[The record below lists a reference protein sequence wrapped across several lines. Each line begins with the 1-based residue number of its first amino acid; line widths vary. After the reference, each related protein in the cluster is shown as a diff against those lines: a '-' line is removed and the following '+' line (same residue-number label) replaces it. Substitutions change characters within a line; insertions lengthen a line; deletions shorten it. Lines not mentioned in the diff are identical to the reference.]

1 MGRNS
6 FFQPTVVATL
16 TLGALGLIGAV
27 LLLPACGVQG
37 GVLAAWLRHCPA
49 PVDVPEISPDLQ
61 AALDRRRALEQRV
74 LDLQQ
79 QLALQQCVPTE
90 LALLPPTET
99 DMTPTDP
106 EPEVDADRWEDQDIS
121 VMEGCWELD
130 QTLTINNVETG
141 EDVFYDDWRMCI
153 TADGRAEQIMTSQQG
168 DSCEGSLSAEFSG
181 DGDLQLIE
189 PANLGCQSGFEIFR
203 REITCELNDAGFL
216 ECVSVQPDE
225 ARGGSNQF
233 QMRRQ

>member
-1 MGRNS
+1 MGRSNL
-6 FFQPTVVATL
+6 FQPILYATIIFGSL
-16 TLGALGLIGAV
+16 GFTGAL

-37 GVLAAWLRHCPA
+37 DRFAVWLGYCPA
-49 PVDVPEISPDLQ
+49 SVDPPAVSAELQ
-61 AALDRRRALEQRV
+61 AALDRRVALEARV
-74 LDLQQ
+74 FDLQQ
-79 QLALQQCVPTE
+79 QLALQQCTPTDVS
-90 LALLPPTET
+90 LLPPRQT
-99 DMTPTDP
+99 DIAP
-106 EPEVDADRWEDQDIS
+106 PEVDADRWEDQDIS

-181 DGDLQLIE
+181 EGDLQLIE
-189 PANLGCQSGFEIFR
+189 PANLACESGFEIFR
-203 REITCELNDAGFL
+203 REITCELNEQGFL

-225 ARGGSNQF
+225 SRGGSNQF